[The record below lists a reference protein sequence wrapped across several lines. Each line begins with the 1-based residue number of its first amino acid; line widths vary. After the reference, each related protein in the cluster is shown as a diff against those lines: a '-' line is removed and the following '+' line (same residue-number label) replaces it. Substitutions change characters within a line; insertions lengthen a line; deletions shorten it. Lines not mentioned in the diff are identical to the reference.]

1 MRQVNIIAT
10 GNYNFFNLLTIALCL
25 PLLDDACLPGRVIAW
40 LTPAAPSQPRHRPRV
55 AAGVNR
61 KGDQQPQDRV
71 AGGPHWGFVGTLCP
85 GEALQR
91 GSLLRRSM
99 ELLSA
104 ATGLAPVVF
113 ASARL
118 VRPRLHQVPR
128 LLLNLLEVT
137 WCALGVR
144 IICY

>member
-1 MRQVNIIAT
+1 MTRQVNIIAT

-55 AAGVNR
+55 AARVNR
-61 KGDQQPQDRV
+61 KGRQAPQDRV
-71 AGGPHWGFVGTLCP
+71 AVGPLDGPVATLCQ

-91 GSLLRRSM
+91 GSLLGRSM
-99 ELLSA
+99 QLLGVA
-104 ATGLAPVVF
+104 AGLAPVVF

-118 VRPRLHQVPR
+118 VRPACPR
-128 LLLNLLEVT
+128 SPST
-137 WCALGVR
+137 FDPARGHTVR
-144 IICY
+144 P

>member
-40 LTPAAPSQPRHRPRV
+40 LTPAASSQPRHRPRV

-61 KGDQQPQDRV
+61 KGDQPPQDRV
-71 AGGPHWGFVGTLCP
+71 AGGPQRGFAGTLCQ

-91 GSLLRRSM
+91 GSLLRRCM
-99 ELLSA
+99 ELLGV

-118 VRPRLHQVPR
+118 VRPRLHQVPH
-128 LLLNLLEVT
+128 LLSNLLDVT
-137 WCALGVR
+137 WSALNVR
-144 IICY
+144 II